1 MNVSRFLTELKG
13 RGVYR
18 VAAIYA
24 AGTWALL
31 QVADILF
38 PMLGFPAWAITT
50 VLAAAAL
57 GFPIAIV
64 LAWLFDI
71 TPQGIVETDTVDIN
85 FERLRLSPAHLIELT
100 LLMALIFLVGF
111 LYLDRLSLIGEA
123 QKRHAATEAEARPS
137 IAVMPFVNMSDAPE
151 VEYFGDGLAEE
162 ILNLLA
168 RLNELNVAARTS
180 SFYFKGRN
188 DVDILQIAERLGV
201 RHVLEGSVRRQGN
214 RVRVTAQLIDARDG
228 FHMWS
233 ETYDRD
239 FSDTFLI
246 QDEIAR
252 QVVDSLQLILSPNS
266 QQILEKRPALVPEAY
281 DYYLRARDYM
291 RSSLSADSLDS
302 AIALFTK
309 AIDLD
314 GSYVEAYA
322 GLCDAYLGQYRNQLD
337 PEQFQNA
344 RLACDTVLSLD
355 EQALPV
361 YVALGNLYRSSGEY
375 DLALEEF
382 NKALSLNPASVGAY
396 DGLGETY
403 KRDNKPGLAEAAF
416 QKAIELQPN
425 YRRGYVAMGN
435 FLFAAGRF
443 EEAIPYFQRN
453 TELMPDDAQAFTNL
467 GAAYALTNQFEQAAE
482 ASRRSLE
489 LAPTAIAYSNA
500 GSSLFFLGRF
510 EDAVDM
516 YQKAVEYAPEN
527 SEYWGN
533 LGDAYKFT
541 ETMSELAE
549 PMYANAIKLALTN
562 LNVNPF
568 DAATLSLVAHYYAG
582 IGDREQSLQYI
593 ARATALAPDDMY
605 VYYSAVT
612 ALCSLGELDRA
623 MTALKQA
630 VDLGYPRELVS
641 VDAGFRSLRGMERF
655 ENLVAAQE

>member
-1 MNVSRFLTELKG
+1 MNLSRFLTELKG

-100 LLMALIFLVGF
+100 LLLALIFLVGF
-111 LYLDRLSLIGEA
+111 LYLDRLSLVGEA
-123 QKRHAATEAEARPS
+123 EKRLAAAAPEARPS

-151 VEYFGDGLAEE
+151 LEYFGDGLAEE

-252 QVVDSLQLILSPNS
+252 QVVDSLQVILSPNS
-266 QQILEKRPALVPEAY
+266 QQILEKRQALVPEAY

-344 RLACDTVLSLD
+344 RLACDTALSLD
-355 EQALPV
+355 EQVLPV
-361 YVALGNLYRSSGEY
+361 YVALGNLYRFSGEY
-375 DLALEEF
+375 ELSLAEF
-382 NKALSLNPASVGAY
+382 NQALSLNPASVDAY
-396 DGLGETY
+396 NGLGETY
-403 KRDNKPGLAEAAF
+403 KLDNKPGLAEAAF

-425 YRRGYVAMGN
+425 YWRGYVAMGN
-435 FLFAAGRF
+435 FLFVAGRF
-443 EEAIPYFQRN
+443 EEAIPYFQRI

-467 GAAYALTNQFEQAAE
+467 GAAYALTNQFEQASE
-482 ASRRSLE
+482 ASRRSLQ

-541 ETMSELAE
+541 ESMSELAE
-549 PMYANAIKLALTN
+549 PMYGNAIKLALEK

-568 DAATLSLVAHYYAG
+568 DAVTLSLVAHYYAN
-582 IGDREQSLQYI
+582 IGNREQALQYV
-593 ARATALAPDDMY
+593 ARATALAPQDMY
-605 VYYSAVT
+605 VYYFAVT
-612 ALCSLGELDRA
+612 ALCSLGDLDQA
-623 MTALKQA
+623 MTALEKA
-630 VDLGYPRELVS
+630 VDLGYSTELVR
-641 VDAGFRSLRGMERF
+641 VDAGLVSLRGMERF
-655 ENLVAAQE
+655 EILVAAQE

>member
-38 PMLGFPAWAITT
+38 PMLGFPDWAITT

-71 TPQGIVETDTVDIN
+71 TPQGIVETDTVDVN

-123 QKRHAATEAEARPS
+123 EKRQAAAAPEARPS

-151 VEYFGDGLAEE
+151 IEYFGDGLAEE

-214 RVRVTAQLIDARDG
+214 QVRVTAQLIDARDG

-252 QVVDSLQLILSPNS
+252 QVVDSLQIILSTNS
-266 QQILEKRPALVPEAY
+266 QQILEKRPTLVPEAY

-309 AIDLD
+309 AVDLD

-322 GLCDAYLGQYRNQLD
+322 GLCDAYLGQYSNQSD

-344 RLACDTVLSLD
+344 KLACDTALSLD

-361 YVALGNLYRSSGEY
+361 YVALGNLYRFSGKY
-375 DLALEEF
+375 DLAIGEF
-382 NKALSLNPASVGAY
+382 NKALALNSNAVDAL
-396 DGLGETY
+396 DGLAETY
-403 KRDNKPGLAEAAF
+403 KLDNKPNQAEEHFARVI
-416 QKAIELQPN
+416 QVQPN
-425 YRRGYVAMGN
+425 YWRGYMSMGS
-435 FLFAAGRF
+435 FLFSTGRF
-443 EEAIPYFQRN
+443 EEATPYYRRI
-453 TELMPDDAQAFTNL
+453 TELMPDNAEAFNNL
-467 GAAYALTNQFEQAAE
+467 GAAHYMLGQFEQAAE
-482 ASRRSLE
+482 ALQQSLS
-489 LAPTAIAYSNA
+489 LAPTALAYSNA
-500 GSSLFFLGRF
+500 GSSLFFLHRF

-516 YQKAVEYAPEN
+516 YQKAVEYAPEDFQN
-527 SEYWGN
+527 WGN
-533 LGDAYKFT
+533 LGDAYLFT
-541 ETMSELAE
+541 ETMQELAE
-549 PMYANAIKLALTN
+549 PMYLNAIKLALER
-562 LNVNPF
+562 LKVNPL
-568 DAATLSLVAHYYAG
+568 DVDTLSLVAHYQG
-582 IGDREQSLQYI
+582 KIGDREQALQYI
-593 ARATALAPDDMY
+593 ARANALAPENVY
-605 VYYSAVT
+605 VHYNTSTALCALGEMDQAVT
-612 ALCSLGELDRA
+612 ALEKAISLGYSES
-623 MTALKQA
+623 
-630 VDLGYPRELVS
+630 LVS
-641 VDAGFRSLRGMERF
+641 VDA
-655 ENLVAAQE
+655 NLCGLDTLIITESKHE